1 MTAQHTLL
9 FLTSHT
15 IFKLNLAPLKQQSY
29 TVKPPPLALIGIN
42 RFGDTSD
49 HYVTMASVYVSMSRV
64 EVSDTAAKDI
74 TLQGS
79 SGHRF
84 LDLPLEARYIIY
96 EYMDITGVSW
106 GDELKILRLT
116 TWKVPGMLYTNS
128 QIRTEIMNHYRTY
141 RFRYEVMPEYKWR
154 LNVGSET
161 ITEIATYN
169 PLCRLES
176 HLKVFVN
183 PRMPHHVELQ
193 HLQLEYMG
201 RGPVG
206 SFNVDYQGG
215 YMNVA
220 GETCGGLQF
229 VCHFGGGL
237 SLYHAASKVLLRFI
251 QKRGGYGFA
260 LPELKLATM
269 MVQRSAS
276 RLVEK
281 MRQEDP
287 EDLLS
292 RYAGLGQT
300 GYI

>member
-1 MTAQHTLL
+1 
-9 FLTSHT
+9 
-15 IFKLNLAPLKQQSY
+15 
-29 TVKPPPLALIGIN
+29 
-42 RFGDTSD
+42 
-49 HYVTMASVYVSMSRV
+49 MASVYVSMSRV
-64 EVSDTAAKDI
+64 EVSDAAAKDI

-84 LDLPLEARYIIY
+84 LDLPLEARHRIY
-96 EYMDITGVSW
+96 EYMDFTGVPW
-106 GDELKILRLT
+106 GEELKILRLT
-116 TWKVPGMLYTNS
+116 TWKVPGMLYTNG
-128 QIRTEIMNHYRTY
+128 QIRAEIMNHYRTY

-169 PLCRLES
+169 PLCRLEP
-176 HLKVFVN
+176 HLKVLVN

-215 YMNVA
+215 YVNVA
-220 GETCGGLQF
+220 GETCGGLQC

-237 SLYHAASKVLLRFI
+237 SLYRVASMVLLRSI

-260 LPELKLATM
+260 LSELKLATM

-281 MRQEDP
+281 MRQ
-287 EDLLS
+287 
-292 RYAGLGQT
+292 
-300 GYI
+300 